1 MGFANCVECDSLA
14 AAALLH
20 DSLPSE
26 AQKMKRLLMI
36 LLLGA
41 LGYGPDKTE
50 DVVALEELGAQI
62 LRDDHQDEI
71 RIVDFTNTRV
81 TDAGLVHLK
90 GLTKLGYL
98 HLDHTRITGAR
109 LAVAVMVL
117 SGACPTLTA
126 GPPNLVANSG
136 LETADPEH
144 TARPRGFRTGRVGK
158 SFSEMTWTS
167 PGHNSRRCVSV
178 TTKDSSGLGY
188 WQTLV
193 TVKPHTTYTIS
204 LDYRARAADRGEKS
218 DVPFF
223 QRSRPGGPNI
233 ELGMLPADPTDAGRP
248 TAWSDIGI
256 ALDPVGGIFL
266 PLATEWS
273 RFVHSFKTRSG
284 QTRLV
289 VKLRLCHYAQQVW
302 FDNLSVVEGK
312 SPATTIAV
320 DPLWATGDT
329 TPPSVFRPLPL
340 PNTKAA
346 SDAVIQVMF
355 SEDGT
360 GVDPTTARVLLDGKN
375 VTSRAVINVTGLRL
389 SPARP
394 LAEGPHRVSVSIA
407 DRSGVRSNT
416 LTWQFGVGRTLR
428 NMLVAEPGSTRL
440 NGEPFFPIGIYAYS
454 CHPGDGR
461 FRADHLRQAA
471 DAGFNIVF
479 NTIETRQGLDTD
491 LAHGIMGTLNI
502 TSGLKHCTDPAAAEM
517 ALLKKGQGR
526 LADHPGVVA
535 FWADDPEN
543 VEDSKATPISATA
556 IAKMRNARVALKK
569 GFPRIPSVFAIS
581 NLPRLKPA
589 MPYGDILLS
598 YRYSVPQYH
607 PMTINSFT
615 IGTCRKLV
623 PDKPLWFLSQA
634 VDLGYGA
641 RFKLSRPMRPTPNEV
656 RAMAFYSLACGV
668 HGYALYANFLNA
680 RDFPDHWATALNV
693 ARRVRHIAGPLTA
706 GHDVGTARLAPGPFT
721 GSVFF
726 RELRHGDR
734 HILIAVNMSAGT
746 LPVTWHFEK
755 PVQATVLFEDRR
767 MVKPAVTVGD
777 VFGPWSVHLY
787 QW

>member
-1 MGFANCVECDSLA
+1 
-14 AAALLH
+14 
-20 DSLPSE
+20 
-26 AQKMKRLLMI
+26 MKRLLMK

-41 LGYGPDKTE
+41 LGCGPDKTE
-50 DVVALEELGAQI
+50 G
-62 LRDDHQDEI
+62 
-71 RIVDFTNTRV
+71 
-81 TDAGLVHLK
+81 GLVHLK

-98 HLDHTRITGAR
+98 LLDHTRITGVG

-144 TARPRGFRTGRVGK
+144 TDRPRSFRTGRVGK

-204 LDYRARAADRGEKS
+204 LDYRARTADRGAKS

-233 ELGMLPADPTDAGRP
+233 ELGMLPADPTDAGQP

-273 RFVHSFKTRSG
+273 RFAHSFKTRSG
-284 QTRLV
+284 QTKLV

-320 DPLWATGDT
+320 DPLWTTGDT

-375 VTSRAVINVTGLRL
+375 VTSRAVINVTGLWL

-407 DRSGVRSNT
+407 DRSGIRSNT

-428 NMLVAEPGSTRL
+428 NMLVAEPGSTQL

-479 NTIETRQGLDTD
+479 NTIETRQGLDTE

-598 YRYSVPQYH
+598 YRYPVPQYH

-615 IGTCRKLV
+615 IGTCRRLV

-680 RDFPDHWATALNV
+680 RDFPDHWATTLNV

-706 GHDVGTARLAPGPFT
+706 GRDVETARLAPGLFT

-726 RELRHGDR
+726 REVRHGDR

-755 PVQATVLFEDRR
+755 PVQMTVLFEDRR

>member
-1 MGFANCVECDSLA
+1 
-14 AAALLH
+14 
-20 DSLPSE
+20 
-26 AQKMKRLLMI
+26 MI

-479 NTIETRQGLDTD
+479 NTIETRQGLDTE

>member
-1 MGFANCVECDSLA
+1 MLS
-14 AAALLH
+14 
-20 DSLPSE
+20 
-26 AQKMKRLLMI
+26 M
-36 LLLGA
+36 LG
-41 LGYGPDKTE
+41 
-50 DVVALEELGAQI
+50 
-62 LRDDHQDEI
+62 
-71 RIVDFTNTRV
+71 
-81 TDAGLVHLK
+81 
-90 GLTKLGYL
+90 
-98 HLDHTRITGAR
+98 
-109 LAVAVMVL
+109 VAVVVL
-117 SGACPTLTA
+117 SGTCPILAA
-126 GPPNLVANSG
+126 GPPNLVDNGG
-136 LETADPEH
+136 LETVDPKHAD
-144 TARPRGFRTGRVGK
+144 RPDGFRPGRIGT

-167 PGHNSRRCVSV
+167 PGHDSRRCVSV
-178 TTKDSSGLGY
+178 RTTDSSGLGY
-188 WQTLV
+188 WQTVV
-193 TVKPHTTYTIS
+193 TVKPRTIYTIS
-204 LDYRARAADRGEKS
+204 LDYRARAADRGAKS
-218 DVPFF
+218 DIPLF
-223 QRSRPGGPNI
+223 QRSRPGGPNL
-233 ELGMLPADPTDAGRP
+233 ELGILPADRTKAGRP

-256 ALDPVGGIFL
+256 ALDPVGGIYL
-266 PLATEWS
+266 PLATRWS
-273 RFVHSFKTRSG
+273 RFGHSFRTWAG

-302 FDNLSVVEGK
+302 FDNLSVVEGEL
-312 SPATTIAV
+312 PASRVAA
-320 DPLWATGDT
+320 DPLWVTGDS

-346 SDAVIQVMF
+346 RDAAIQVVF
-355 SEDGT
+355 AEDGT
-360 GVDPTTARVLLDGKN
+360 GVDPTTARVLLDGKD
-375 VTSRAVINVTGLRL
+375 VTSRAVINATGLRL
-389 SPARP
+389 LPDRP
-394 LAEGPHRVSVSIA
+394 LADGPHRVSVSIA
-407 DRSGVRSNT
+407 DRSGLRSNT
-416 LTWQFGVGRTLR
+416 LAWQFGVGRTLR
-428 NMLVAEPGSTRL
+428 NVLVAKIGSTRL

-461 FRADHLRQAA
+461 FRVDHLRQAA

-479 NTIETRQGLDTD
+479 NTIETRQGLDTE

-502 TSGLKHCTDPAAAEM
+502 SSGLKHCTDPAAAEA

-526 LADHPGVVA
+526 LADHPSVVA

-543 VEDSKATPISATA
+543 VEDSKGTPISATA
-556 IAKMRNARVALKK
+556 IAKMRNARLALKK

-598 YRYSVPQYH
+598 YRYPVPQYH

-615 IGTCRKLV
+615 IGTCRRLV

-641 RFKLSRPMRPTPNEV
+641 RFGLSRPMRPTPDEV

-680 RDFPDHWATALNV
+680 RDFPDHWSTALDV
-693 ARRVRHIAGPLTA
+693 ARRVRHITGPLTA
-706 GHDVGTARLAPGPFT
+706 GRDVGTVGLAPGPFN
-721 GSVFF
+721 GSVFY

-734 HILIAVNMSAGT
+734 HTLIAVNMSAGM
-746 LPVTWHFEK
+746 LPVTWRFEK

-767 MVKPAVTVGD
+767 MARPADSVGD